1 MARINPQRPTGD
13 IERDRQVLEQELANV
28 KEEQREA
35 HGLPSATQN
44 AQGAIIRE
52 AQKLATQIIRERE
65 QFSARTSTGK
75 IYSRFDPANDI
86 IENRKETI
94 TAGMWTAGSGEL
106 QTYHT
111 SSVQTGSNAGKYY
124 WDVYNS
130 ASTSVGSSVQFAV
143 AYGHIAGSGSVLN
156 DSDYPTKAIYGQYRN
171 LLLAPG
177 DSNFTMK
184 DSRNA
189 NEVYVINIQRSRLK
203 EKLDPGNWEIYLSGS
218 LIGTEFTAN
227 GTSARVTTDK
237 PIISLIDDSGAS
249 NATIADGKR
258 VYNIVSGTIANGAY
272 SGNTRGYG
280 LVYPDLG
287 VMVLH
292 AGMLREDFAV
302 EGPTSTAWP
311 YSQAAN
317 NVTASGADC
326 QFNNTIFRAISGSI
340 SPNDSAQTSYGF
352 AARNEEEVT
361 STFYYIRVKNADYNF
376 SNNPSFTTG
385 SLGALRHNS
394 MVNNPKSY
402 ITTVGLY
409 NDKQE
414 LLAVAKLSKPLIK
427 SFDREALIK
436 VKLDF

>member
-1 MARINPQRPTGD
+1 MARTNQARPAGEV
-13 IERDRQVLEQELANV
+13 ERDRQVLEQELANV
-28 KEEQREA
+28 REEQREA
-35 HGLPSATQN
+35 AGLPSATDN

-52 AQKLATQIIRERE
+52 AQKLATQIIRERD
-65 QFSARTSTGK
+65 QFEARTSTGK
-75 IYSRFDPANDI
+75 IYSRFDPAADI

-94 TAGMWTAGSGEL
+94 TAGLWSAGSGEL
-106 QTYHT
+106 NTFHT
-111 SSVQTGSNAGKYY
+111 SSTQTGSNAGKYY
-124 WDVYNS
+124 WDVYQS
-130 ASTSVGSSVQFAV
+130 SSTSVGSSVQFAIG
-143 AYGHIAGSGSVLN
+143 YGHIAGSGSVIN

-184 DSRNA
+184 NSRNA
-189 NEVYVINIQRSRLK
+189 NEIYVINIQRSRLK
-203 EKLDPGNWEIYLSGS
+203 EKLDPGNWELCLSGS
-218 LIGTEFTAN
+218 IGNGMEFNT
-227 GTSARVTTDK
+227 GGSAGVLTTDK
-237 PIISLIDDSGAS
+237 PIIKLIDDSGAS
-249 NATIADGKR
+249 NATITDGKR

-272 SGNTRGYG
+272 TGNTKGYG

-287 VMVLH
+287 VLIMH
-292 AGMLREDFAV
+292 AGMLREDFGLTGPNNNFGVAV
-302 EGPTSTAWP
+302 S
-311 YSQAAN
+311 
-317 NVTASGADC
+317 ASGADC
-326 QFNNTIFRAISGSI
+326 QMNRVLFESISGSI
-340 SPNDSAQTSYGF
+340 SPNDSAKTTYGF

-361 STFYYIRVKNADYNF
+361 STFYYVRVKNADYNF
-376 SNNPSFTTG
+376 SNNPTFTTG

-402 ITTVGLY
+402 VTSVGLY

>member
-1 MARINPQRPTGD
+1 MARINPARPAGE
-13 IERDRQVLEQELANV
+13 IERDRQILEQDLANV
-28 KEEQREA
+28 REEQREA
-35 HGLPSATQN
+35 SGLPSATDN

-52 AQKLATQIIRERE
+52 AQKLATQIIRERD
-65 QFSARTSTGK
+65 QFEARTSTGK
-75 IYSRFDPANDI
+75 IYSRFDPASDI

-94 TAGMWTAGSGEL
+94 TAGLWSAGSGEL
-106 QTYHT
+106 NTFHT
-111 SSVQTGSNAGKYY
+111 SSTQTGSNAGKYY
-124 WDVYNS
+124 WDVYQS
-130 ASTSVGSSVQFAV
+130 SSTSVGASVQFAIG
-143 AYGHIAGSGSVLN
+143 YGHIAGSGSVIN

-184 DSRNA
+184 NSRNA
-189 NEVYVINIQRSRLK
+189 NEIYVINIQRSR
-203 EKLDPGNWEIYLSGS
+203 
-218 LIGTEFTAN
+218 
-227 GTSARVTTDK
+227 
-237 PIISLIDDSGAS
+237 LIDDSGAS
-249 NATIADGKR
+249 NATITDGKR

-272 SGNTRGYG
+272 TGNTKGYG

-287 VMVLH
+287 VMIMH
-292 AGMLREDFAV
+292 AGMLREDFGIT
-302 EGPTSTAWP
+302 GPT
-311 YSQAAN
+311 N
-317 NVTASGADC
+317 DFNVAVSASGADC
-326 QFNNTIFRAISGSI
+326 QMNRVLFEAISGSI
-340 SPNDSAQTSYGF
+340 SPNDAAKTTYGF

-361 STFYYIRVKNADYNF
+361 STFYYVRVKNADYNF

-402 ITTVGLY
+402 VTTVGMY

>member
-1 MARINPQRPTGD
+1 MARINRSRPAGE
-13 IERDRQVLEQELANV
+13 IERDRQILEQDLANV
-28 KEEQREA
+28 REEQREA
-35 HGLPSATQN
+35 SGLPSATDN

-52 AQKLATQIIRERE
+52 AQKLATQIIRERD
-65 QFSARTSTGK
+65 QFEARTSTGK
-75 IYSRFDPANDI
+75 IYSRFDPASDI

-94 TAGMWTAGSGEL
+94 TAGLWSAGSGEL
-106 QTYHT
+106 NTFHT
-111 SSVQTGSNAGKYY
+111 SSTQTGSNAGKYY
-124 WDVYNS
+124 WDVYQS
-130 ASTSVGSSVQFAV
+130 SSTSVGASVQFAIG
-143 AYGHIAGSGSVLN
+143 YGHIAGSGSVIN

-184 DSRNA
+184 NSRNA
-189 NEVYVINIQRSRLK
+189 NEIYVINIQRSRLK
-203 EKLDPGNWEIYLSGS
+203 EKLDPGNWELCLSGS
-218 LIGTEFTAN
+218 IGNGMEFNTGGAS
-227 GTSARVTTDK
+227 GVLTTDK
-237 PIISLIDDSGAS
+237 PIIKLIDDSGAS
-249 NATIADGKR
+249 NATITDGKR

-272 SGNTRGYG
+272 TGNTKGYG

-287 VMVLH
+287 VMIMH
-292 AGMLREDFAV
+292 AGMLREDFGIT
-302 EGPTSTAWP
+302 GPT
-311 YSQAAN
+311 N
-317 NVTASGADC
+317 DFNVAVSASGADC
-326 QFNNTIFRAISGSI
+326 QMNRVLFEAISGSI
-340 SPNDSAQTSYGF
+340 SPNDAAKTTYGF

-361 STFYYIRVKNADYNF
+361 STFYYVRVKNAEYNF

-402 ITTVGLY
+402 VTTVGMY

>member
-1 MARINPQRPTGD
+1 MARINPARPAGE
-13 IERDRQVLEQELANV
+13 IERDRQILEQDLANV
-28 KEEQREA
+28 REEQREA
-35 HGLPSATQN
+35 SGLPSATDN

-52 AQKLATQIIRERE
+52 AQKLATQIIRERD
-65 QFSARTSTGK
+65 QFEARTSTGK
-75 IYSRFDPANDI
+75 IYSRFDPASDI

-94 TAGMWTAGSGEL
+94 TAGLWSAGSGEL
-106 QTYHT
+106 NTFHT
-111 SSVQTGSNAGKYY
+111 SSTQTGSNAGKYY
-124 WDVYNS
+124 WDVYQS
-130 ASTSVGSSVQFAV
+130 SSTSVGASVQFAIG
-143 AYGHIAGSGSVLN
+143 YGHIAGSGSVIN

-184 DSRNA
+184 NSRNA
-189 NEVYVINIQRSRLK
+189 NEIYVINIQRSRLK
-203 EKLDPGNWEIYLSGS
+203 E
-218 LIGTEFTAN
+218 
-227 GTSARVTTDK
+227 
-237 PIISLIDDSGAS
+237 DSGAS
-249 NATIADGKR
+249 NATITDGKR

-272 SGNTRGYG
+272 TGNTKGYG

-287 VMVLH
+287 VMIMH
-292 AGMLREDFAV
+292 AGMLREDFGIT
-302 EGPTSTAWP
+302 GPT
-311 YSQAAN
+311 N
-317 NVTASGADC
+317 DFNVAVSASGADC
-326 QFNNTIFRAISGSI
+326 QMNRVLSEAISGSI
-340 SPNDSAQTSYGF
+340 SPNDAAKTTYGF

-361 STFYYIRVKNADYNF
+361 STFYYVRVKNADYNF

-402 ITTVGLY
+402 VTTVGMY

>member
-1 MARINPQRPTGD
+1 MARINRSRPAGE
-13 IERDRQVLEQELANV
+13 IERDRQILEQDLANV
-28 KEEQREA
+28 REEQREA
-35 HGLPSATQN
+35 SGLPSATDN

-52 AQKLATQIIRERE
+52 AQKLATQIIRERD
-65 QFSARTSTGK
+65 QFEARTSTGK
-75 IYSRFDPANDI
+75 IYSRFDPASDI

-94 TAGMWTAGSGEL
+94 TAGLWSAGSGEL
-106 QTYHT
+106 NTFHT
-111 SSVQTGSNAGKYY
+111 SSTQTGSNAGKYY
-124 WDVYNS
+124 WDVYQS
-130 ASTSVGSSVQFAV
+130 SSTSVGASVQFAIG
-143 AYGHIAGSGSVLN
+143 YGHIAGSGSVIN

-184 DSRNA
+184 NSRNA
-189 NEVYVINIQRSRLK
+189 NEIYVINIQRSRLK
-203 EKLDPGNWEIYLSGS
+203 EKLDPGNWELCLSGS
-218 LIGTEFTAN
+218 IGNGMEFNTGGAS
-227 GTSARVTTDK
+227 GVLTTDK
-237 PIISLIDDSGAS
+237 PIIKLIDDSGAS
-249 NATIADGKR
+249 NATITDGKR

-272 SGNTRGYG
+272 TGNTKGYG
-280 LVYPDLG
+280 LVYPD
-287 VMVLH
+287 V
-292 AGMLREDFAV
+292 AV
-302 EGPTSTAWP
+302 S
-311 YSQAAN
+311 
-317 NVTASGADC
+317 ASGADC
-326 QFNNTIFRAISGSI
+326 QMNRVLFEAISGSI
-340 SPNDSAQTSYGF
+340 SPNDAAKTTYGF

-361 STFYYIRVKNADYNF
+361 STFYYVRVKNADYNF

-402 ITTVGLY
+402 VTTVGMY

>member
-1 MARINPQRPTGD
+1 MARINPARPSSE
-13 IERDRQVLEQELANV
+13 IERDRQILEQELANV
-28 KEEQREA
+28 REEQREA
-35 HGLPSATQN
+35 QGLPSATQN
-44 AQGAIIRE
+44 AQGAIIKE

-65 QFSARTSTGK
+65 QFAARTSTGK

-94 TAGMWTAGSGEL
+94 TAGLWSAGSGEL
-106 QTYHT
+106 QTFFT
-111 SSVQTGSNAGKYY
+111 SSAQTGSNAGKYY
-124 WDVYNS
+124 WDVYQS
-130 ASTSVGSSVQFAV
+130 SSVAVGASVQFAI
-143 AYGHIAGSGSVLN
+143 AYGHIAGSGSVIN

-189 NEVYVINIQRSRLK
+189 NEIYVINVQRSRLK

-218 LIGTEFTAN
+218 VGAGTEFTAN
-227 GTSARVTTDK
+227 GTAGQVTTDK

-258 VYNIVSGTIANGAY
+258 VYNIVSGTIANGAHT
-272 SGNTRGYG
+272 GNTKGYG

-287 VMVLH
+287 ILVLH
-292 AGMLREDFAV
+292 AGMLREDFGISAPKNSFNV
-302 EGPTSTAWP
+302 A
-311 YSQAAN
+311 
-317 NVTASGADC
+317 VTASNSDC
-326 QFNNTIFRAISGSI
+326 QMNRVLFESISGSI
-340 SPNDSAQTSYGF
+340 SPNDSAQTSFGF

-361 STFYYIRVKNADYNF
+361 STFYYVRVKNADYNF
-376 SNNPSFTTG
+376 SNNPTFTTG